1 MTGNLGQFEADWWRP
16 VSESS
21 LLLTEAIHE
30 VGAGGSQRCD
40 EHSLFL
46 PIVGKRMMQEVARGQ
61 PNGLAAFDNGAD
73 DVGGQE
79 GIADCLAH
87 AVRWD
92 GIFGGNLL
100 IGFACFDSVEPGEGV
115 GDIAQECAVDGFR
128 GVAQNELGLDTASAQ
143 AERCENAEC
152 ILANAVGSR
161 ILRKYVDYY
170 HSRRTHLSLEKDAPE
185 PRRVES
191 PAMGKV
197 RGIPKVGG
205 LHHHYTR
212 RAA

>member
-1 MTGNLGQFEADWWRP
+1 MTGNLGQVEADWWRP

-21 LLLTEAIHE
+21 LLLTEPIHE

-79 GIADCLAH
+79 GITDCLAH

-92 GIFGGNLL
+92 GVFDGNLL

-115 GDIAQECAVDGFR
+115 G
-128 GVAQNELGLDTASAQ
+128 
-143 AERCENAEC
+143 
-152 ILANAVGSR
+152 
-161 ILRKYVDYY
+161 
-170 HSRRTHLSLEKDAPE
+170 
-185 PRRVES
+185 
-191 PAMGKV
+191 
-197 RGIPKVGG
+197 
-205 LHHHYTR
+205 
-212 RAA
+212 

>member
-1 MTGNLGQFEADWWRP
+1 MTGNLGQFESDWWRP

-30 VGAGGSQRCD
+30 VGAGGSQRFD

-46 PIVGKRMMQEVARGQ
+46 PIVGKRMMQEVAQGQ

-92 GIFGGNLL
+92 GVFGCNLL
-100 IGFACFDSVEPGEGV
+100 IGFACFDSVEPGEADFEFDVLFAPYEQQIGHAFGV
-115 GDIAQECAVDGFR
+115 PRQPSTLPGCKLHWR
-128 GVAQNELGLDTASAQ
+128 TWRQNDACS
-143 AERCENAEC
+143 
-152 ILANAVGSR
+152 
-161 ILRKYVDYY
+161 KY
-170 HSRRTHLSLEKDAPE
+170 
-185 PRRVES
+185 
-191 PAMGKV
+191 G
-197 RGIPKVGG
+197 
-205 LHHHYTR
+205 
-212 RAA
+212 

>member
-21 LLLTEAIHE
+21 LLLTEPIHG
-30 VGAGGSQRCD
+30 VGAGGSQRFD

-73 DVGGQE
+73 DVGSQE
-79 GIADCLAH
+79 GITDCLAH

-92 GIFGGNLL
+92 GVFGGNLL

-115 GDIAQECAVDGFR
+115 G
-128 GVAQNELGLDTASAQ
+128 
-143 AERCENAEC
+143 
-152 ILANAVGSR
+152 
-161 ILRKYVDYY
+161 
-170 HSRRTHLSLEKDAPE
+170 
-185 PRRVES
+185 
-191 PAMGKV
+191 
-197 RGIPKVGG
+197 
-205 LHHHYTR
+205 
-212 RAA
+212 

>member
-128 GVAQNELGLDTASAQ
+128 GVAQNELGPRHRVGASGTV
-143 AERCENAEC
+143 REC
-152 ILANAVGSR
+152 GV
-161 ILRKYVDYY
+161 
-170 HSRRTHLSLEKDAPE
+170 H
-185 PRRVES
+185 PRECGRV
-191 PAMGKV
+191 P
-197 RGIPKVGG
+197 
-205 LHHHYTR
+205 
-212 RAA
+212 